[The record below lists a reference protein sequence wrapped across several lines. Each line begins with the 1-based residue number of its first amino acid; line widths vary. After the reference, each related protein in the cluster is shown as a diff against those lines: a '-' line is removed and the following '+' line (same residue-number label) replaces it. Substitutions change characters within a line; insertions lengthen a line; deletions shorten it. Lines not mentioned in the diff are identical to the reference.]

1 MTLRFHTAPQSLQ
14 QQGLISLVFILLD
27 HTAYF
32 VPLRDMI
39 LIPSGNGRL
48 IVSQPFFCCCYIGDT
63 DLFFLYGSSGLCTD
77 ALIAPAKFRL
87 SLNIPTS
94 HVFSLEQFPESLTL
108 LLQSLH
114 DPVYLFIKPA

>member
-39 LIPSGNGRL
+39 LIASGNGRL

-63 DLFFLYGSSGLCTD
+63 DLFFLYGSNGLCTD
-77 ALIAPAKFRL
+77 PSQEFNHILWNPDLSESAERNLIAK
-87 SLNIPTS
+87 NCCT
-94 HVFSLEQFPESLTL
+94 VFKQKWA
-108 LLQSLH
+108 H
-114 DPVYLFIKPA
+114 